1 MNETLPRRQ
10 ELLENENLSCREG
23 EEKKKLS
30 CREGKDR
37 GKDYRGCRDGE
48 ERITK
53 DEQQWKVNGK

>member
-1 MNETLPRRQ
+1 MNETLPGRQ
-10 ELLENENLSCREG
+10 ELLEKKKLSCREG

-30 CREGKDR
+30 CREGEDR

-53 DEQQWKVNGK
+53 DVEMVNV

>member
-1 MNETLPRRQ
+1 MNETLPGRQ
-10 ELLENENLSCREG
+10 ELL
-23 EEKKKLS
+23 EKKKLS